1 MNLASKFEKLGSYVS
16 SYSAFVLSGLMV
28 AALGAS
34 TVSVLNDSEGVGLE
48 ALKKQM

>member
-1 MNLASKFEKLGSYVS
+1 
-16 SYSAFVLSGLMV
+16 MV

-48 ALKKQM
+48 ALKHNNVSHSNFFFEGVACLTEQQQP